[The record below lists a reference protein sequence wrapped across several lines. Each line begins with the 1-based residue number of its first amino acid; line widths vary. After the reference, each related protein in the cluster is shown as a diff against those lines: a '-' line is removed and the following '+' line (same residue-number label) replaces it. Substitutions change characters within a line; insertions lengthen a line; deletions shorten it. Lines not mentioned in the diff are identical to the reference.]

1 MSIVKSLSDL
11 IKNANW
17 KSVFDNLD
25 LHKAHKYVSRRKV
38 NGKWVYTYA
47 DDKKGKQKKELN
59 FLRLFGVSSKD
70 ELYKASVGKGDKF
83 KVGDTH
89 IEVVGSTLSDGK
101 ILFKD
106 KDGVKSLSKKGFVDK
121 VLKAHAAEVKQYI
134 DKGLSKREAILSKA
148 KEIGNA
154 KTIAAAQRELN
165 KFKSKVAGKESK
177 DTVPTDKKDNKP
189 LTHVQT
195 VKKDVLELIDK
206 SLTDQGLT
214 GSEKQISWAQK
225 LRSSFVEQY
234 RSLPAS
240 GDMNDKLSQ
249 YTLDNDLVYKS
260 GVDGEKLY
268 DLTDDL
274 DDNPNSSWPDAFRTE
289 IVKQVQKTMDN
300 ASSRFWIDNTKTS
313 KDRLNLKR
321 DLEKNAAIEVFKAFD
336 ALEQAQLDA
345 TKVSSKK
352 AKPKEKKAKKETQK
366 QYSERI
372 KRLKNVSSKS
382 FRSESGYLDAVLE
395 HSDGS
400 SKEKLELSESIYS
413 AFEDH
418 GSLDKHFEPK
428 GVPSKAIRDRVFSEM
443 KKSGWL
449 QSKNSEATKD
459 VLFDLGEEVV
469 LNASDYIDDREI
481 FSKVAEKIKQNN
493 GKLPSKDEVKGM
505 HLKHIEDRVFLGNDF
520 SDKLEAAMAEYQ
532 TSEDN
537 FTPQQNEAISK
548 LKTLKPN
555 QSTLGFEPSAAA
567 KTAFE
572 MVIDRGMAE
581 LSIVDSQID
590 DYKQHRKDVADEAR
604 REARRAD
611 KKTVNN
617 TLAKA
622 LD

>member
-89 IEVVGSTLSDGK
+89 IEVVGSKDGK
-101 ILFKD
+101 ILFKG